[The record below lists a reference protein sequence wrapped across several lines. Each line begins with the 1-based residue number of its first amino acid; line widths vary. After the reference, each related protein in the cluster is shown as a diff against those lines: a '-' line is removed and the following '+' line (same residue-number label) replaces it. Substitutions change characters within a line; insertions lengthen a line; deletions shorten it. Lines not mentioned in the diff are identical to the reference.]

1 VGHVY
6 HRVYEVTSSEILVE
20 YKGGNSMA
28 KDLTSG
34 NPAQLIL
41 SYSVPLLIGNIFQQL
56 YSMVDTII
64 VGKCIGVDALAAVG
78 ATGGLSF
85 LVIGFSTGITSG
97 FAVIAAQKFGAKDM
111 DGLRHSIGI
120 SIILSVFTTIILTIL
135 SLLTSK
141 PLLRL
146 MNTPDNI
153 IGDSQKFINIIFMGI
168 ACTMF
173 YNMMACIL
181 RAIGDSK
188 TPLYFLIVAS
198 VLNVAL
204 DLAFI
209 VLFHMGV
216 EGAALATI
224 ISQGVAGA
232 LCLIYTKKKY
242 SILKL
247 TKKDFIYD
255 SKFAWRHWRLGLPM
269 ALQFSV
275 TAIGVLVLQG
285 ALNLFGSTKIA
296 AYTAASKVEQLLTQP
311 AGTFGITMANYAGQ
325 NLGAGR
331 IDRIKEGV
339 KKCSGITLIFAVA
352 ASVILLL
359 FGKPLTS
366 LFVDGKEVEIFTS
379 AQTYLT
385 VIAIFL
391 PVLNML
397 FVYRN
402 VLQGVGRSFMPFMAG
417 VFELIARTI
426 CAFTLPAMIGF
437 TGICLAGPIAWI
449 AATVPLAFSY
459 HVIIKKL
466 DYEAVEAR

>member
-1 VGHVY
+1 MLHAIMAIECGT
-6 HRVYEVTSSEILVE
+6 RVSHSIQSTLSEILLE
-20 YKGGNSMA
+20 YKGGNSMV
-28 KDLTSG
+28 KELTSG
-34 NPAQLIL
+34 NPSKLIL

-64 VGKCIGVDALAAVG
+64 VGKSIGVDALAAVG

-85 LVIGFSTGITSG
+85 LVIGFATGLTSG

-111 DGLRHSIGI
+111 DGLRHSVGI
-120 SIILSVFTTIILTIL
+120 SIILSVFTTIVLTAL
-135 SLLTSK
+135 SLLASK
-141 PLLRL
+141 PLLKL

-153 IGDSQKFINIIFMGI
+153 IGDSQKFINIIFMGM

-173 YNMMACIL
+173 YNMIACIL

-198 VLNVAL
+198 ILNVIL
-204 DLAFI
+204 DLVFI
-209 VLFHMGV
+209 LVFHMGV
-216 EGAALATI
+216 EGAAWATV

-232 LCLIYTKKKY
+232 LCLIYAMKKY

-247 TKKDFIYD
+247 TKKDFKYD
-255 SKFAWRHWRLGLPM
+255 SKFAWKHWKLGLPM

-275 TAIGVLVLQG
+275 TAIGVLVLQSS
-285 ALNLFGSTKIA
+285 LNLFGSDKIA

-331 IDRIKEGV
+331 IDRVKEGV
-339 KKCSGITLIFAVA
+339 KKCSMITLIFAVA
-352 ASVILLL
+352 ASIILLL
-359 FGKPLTS
+359 FGRPLTS
-366 LFVDGKEVEIFTS
+366 LFVDGNKIAVFES

-402 VLQGVGRSFMPFMAG
+402 VLQGIGRSFMPFMAG

-426 CAFTLPAMIGF
+426 CAFTLPTMIGF
-437 TGICLAGPIAWI
+437 TGICLAGPIAW
-449 AATVPLAFSY
+449 FRQQY
-459 HVIIKKL
+459 H
-466 DYEAVEAR
+466 